1 MTQKIFVVYNA
12 KGEIKATAVAQHEHT
27 RIHSPEGTQ
36 VHVVAHPGLERKDM
50 HGYLA
55 DLHRNHRVDV
65 TGEPR
70 LVRKHK

>member
-1 MTQKIFVVYNA
+1 MTHKVSVVYNA

-36 VHVVAHPGLERKDM
+36 VHVVAHPGLEQKDM

-65 TGEPR
+65 S
-70 LVRKHK
+70 VRPATLRVI